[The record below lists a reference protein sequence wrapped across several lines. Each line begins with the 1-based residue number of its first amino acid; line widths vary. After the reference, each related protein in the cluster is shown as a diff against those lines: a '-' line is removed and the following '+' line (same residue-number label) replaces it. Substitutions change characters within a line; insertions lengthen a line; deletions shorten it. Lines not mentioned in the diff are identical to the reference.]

1 MNFIDLEK
9 LKIITEH
16 NYSTKELDLQMSP
29 AAKLSEIREIT
40 RSSIAPIIEKTK
52 IEMLYEITINT
63 DEKVESL
70 DDADAFFT
78 TTVNIIGAI
87 FLDLMCASPHTG
99 RARERRL
106 DVPEKLKVV
115 QTNMSMLK
123 RAVNM
128 QTYCDRFNLIIKW
141 VAKVGDGLVDYQ
153 YTMVP
158 QKGDDNHD

>member
-9 LKIITEH
+9 LKITSEY
-16 NYSTKELDLQMSP
+16 NYVTKELSLQISP
-29 AAKLSEIREIT
+29 AAKLSEIREVA
-40 RSSIAPIIEKTK
+40 RSSIMNALEKTK
-52 IEMLYEITINT
+52 IETLYEITINT
-63 DEKVESL
+63 DEEVESL

-78 TTVNIIGAI
+78 TSVNIVGAI

-106 DVPEKLKVV
+106 DVPEKLKIV

-128 QTYCDRFNLIIKW
+128 QTYCDRFNLVIKW
-141 VAKVGDGLVDYQ
+141 VAKVGGNLIDYQ
-153 YTMVP
+153 YSMVP
-158 QKGDDNHD
+158 QKGDNDRD